1 MTCKECIHF
10 ELCSAMGEDIFGNK
24 WKDKVEDVCD
34 HFDDRTKFIKLPCKV
49 GDTVYYI
56 PFGNN
61 ITESKVA
68 QITIEPI
75 EEIGVSFLC
84 YGGISFDLRFIGKSV
99 FLTREEAERA
109 IEERSKR

>member
-1 MTCKECIHF
+1 MFC
-10 ELCSAMGEDIFGNK
+10 LYGVQGEDWDYDENGRL
-24 WKDKVEDVCD
+24 VV
-34 HFDDRTKFIKLPCKV
+34 LPCKV

-109 IEERSKR
+109 IKERSKR